1 MEIRAEHGV
10 CEQTVAK
17 RERRMGNSSMQRIAL
32 FEPSPFDLQPRSD
45 LIRIRGE
52 AQRLHDSDVIEVE
65 VPGFPVVQAHW
76 QETRLN
82 FQKSVLAVDSRYT
95 RLFFLDFDA
104 SSLPDGRVPIQIR
117 LRSEGEIIGKV
128 ESAVV
133 VDHDRG
139 FRSAYERWMEEFE
152 RPAEALMQLRLE
164 AIESRPNI
172 GILLLVSDADDEA
185 HVGRAIH
192 SIMQQSYPD
201 WQLMVVP
208 SSAARAGVLEAV
220 RELTE
225 HDNRIRIAEPRE
237 NSDQPWHYGGSTRQ
251 LQSEH
256 VAVFRA
262 TDQLAASTLAH
273 IATRLEEHPDADLL
287 YADEDSIDE
296 SGQRQNPFFKPDW
309 SPDLLLSFNYIGSF
323 IVVRKGILEDIE
335 PISFAPQAAAFYDLV
350 LKTGERAKR
359 IEHIPSVFFIQ
370 ALLPQWQQAKL
381 MLRIS
386 PQPMPF
392 SSRIATA

>member
-1 MEIRAEHGV
+1 
-10 CEQTVAK
+10 
-17 RERRMGNSSMQRIAL
+17 MGNSSMQRIAL

-128 ESAVV
+128 ETAVV

-164 AIESRPNI
+164 AIESRPTI

-208 SSAARAGVLEAV
+208 SSAVRAGVLEAV

-225 HDNRIRIAEPRE
+225 HDNRIRIAEPSEIPTSRGTTE
-237 NSDQPWHYGGSTRQ
+237 GPLANFKVSTSQFCAQPTNWLPPPWRTSPRDWKSIRTRICCMPMKIASMRAGSGRTHS
-251 LQSEH
+251 L
-256 VAVFRA
+256 
-262 TDQLAASTLAH
+262 
-273 IATRLEEHPDADLL
+273 
-287 YADEDSIDE
+287 
-296 SGQRQNPFFKPDW
+296 NPTGRRICSCHLITSAPSSSYEKAFW
-309 SPDLLLSFNYIGSF
+309 RILNRSPLRRKGLLS
-323 IVVRKGILEDIE
+323 
-335 PISFAPQAAAFYDLV
+335 
-350 LKTGERAKR
+350 T
-359 IEHIPSVFFIQ
+359 
-370 ALLPQWQQAKL
+370 
-381 MLRIS
+381 
-386 PQPMPF
+386 
-392 SSRIATA
+392 T